1 MPLQKEANFFFA
13 IKKMT
18 SFLQAPS
25 EIFKV
30 QGVPYGL
37 TYGLTYGL
45 LVVRFLKT
53 ETWLW

>member
-53 ETWLW
+53 